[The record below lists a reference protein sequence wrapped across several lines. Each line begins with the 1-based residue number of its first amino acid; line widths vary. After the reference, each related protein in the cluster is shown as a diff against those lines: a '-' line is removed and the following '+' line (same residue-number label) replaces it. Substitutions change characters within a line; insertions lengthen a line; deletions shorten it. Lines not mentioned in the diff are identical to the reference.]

1 MCAPQAQLPA
11 DFERRLQF
19 PAHLLKPRTAANPL
33 GGALSRLQL
42 ETVAYASA
50 RHATFLPGGERC
62 GAPAATGLGLFAPAP
77 RRHSPPAPSASAP
90 APPSLSLPPAHHH
103 SRSGGFFLGDGV
115 GLGKGRQL
123 AGLIWHNLLQVC
135 TLCTPCTPCT
145 S

>member
-77 RRHSPPAPSASAP
+77 
-90 APPSLSLPPAHHH
+90 PSLSLPPAHHH